1 MLDVLDHDSLTVT
14 SGRESTNL
22 HSEGVSG
29 IGITIVVMKANRMFY
44 GISDVEISAIPH
56 T

>member
-1 MLDVLDHDSLTVT
+1 MLDVLEPEFGLG
-14 SGRESTNL
+14 SGRESTNQ

-29 IGITIVVMKANRMFY
+29 IGITIVVMKANKMFY

-56 T
+56 S